1 MRFDN
6 VIEEVKNGKS
16 TFRLQSKRK
25 VKKTER
31 IYTSI
36 ESYNTKEE
44 AEQKLIAHNK
54 RKVV

>member
-6 VIEEVKNGKS
+6 VVEEVKDGKS
-16 TFRLQSKRK
+16 SFRLQSKRK
-25 VKKTER
+25 VKKAER

-36 ESYNTKEE
+36 ESYSTKEE
-44 AEQKLIAHNK
+44 AEQMLISHNK

>member
-6 VIEEVKNGKS
+6 VIEEVKDGKS

-31 IYTSI
+31 VYTSI